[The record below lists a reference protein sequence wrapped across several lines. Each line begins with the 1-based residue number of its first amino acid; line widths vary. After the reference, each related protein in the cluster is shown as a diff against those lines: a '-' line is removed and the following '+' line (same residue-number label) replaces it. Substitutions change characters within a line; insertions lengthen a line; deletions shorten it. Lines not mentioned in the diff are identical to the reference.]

1 MIIRAIILP
10 IITVIESDMVTVIM
24 RVITSEN
31 KDDDKSD
38 DNISD
43 DDIDDDSDD
52 DMDDRKLVGP
62 GSHSLPQ
69 RLTGHNQPLYC
80 RVENYS

>member
-38 DNISD
+38 DNICD

>member
-24 RVITSEN
+24 RVITTEN

>member
-38 DNISD
+38 DYISD

>member
-43 DDIDDDSDD
+43 DDIDDD
-52 DMDDRKLVGP
+52 MDDRKLVGP

>member
-24 RVITSEN
+24 RVITSES

-69 RLTGHNQPLYC
+69 RLTGHNHPLYC

>member
-1 MIIRAIILP
+1 M
-10 IITVIESDMVTVIM
+10 M

-31 KDDDKSD
+31 KDNDKRD
-38 DNISD
+38 DNIG
-43 DDIDDDSDD
+43 DDDSDD

>member
-1 MIIRAIILP
+1 
-10 IITVIESDMVTVIM
+10 MVTVIM

-80 RVENYS
+80 RVENYSWR

>member
-1 MIIRAIILP
+1 MIIRA
-10 IITVIESDMVTVIM
+10 IESDMVTVIM

-31 KDDDKSD
+31 KDNDKRD
-38 DNISD
+38 DNIG
-43 DDIDDDSDD
+43 DDDSDD